1 LGETPTNGTSGA
13 GISLP
18 ASRSLR
24 SASASRRCWRG
35 TGGLITALSFAVI
48 GIAAATPLFFTLV
61 TEYLSAAAAAACI
74 ALISS
79 LGNLGPVVAP
89 SINGWIV
96 QHTAAPPTLSIS

>member
-1 LGETPTNGTSGA
+1 V
-13 GISLP
+13 
-18 ASRSLR
+18 AS
-24 SASASRRCWRG
+24 
-35 TGGLITALSFAVI
+35 ITALSFAVI

-96 QHTAAPPTLSIS
+96 QHTGSTTYALYLVMVLYVLLRAPGACHRSRRESTGGRSRAA